1 MSAAAGIN
9 RKESRQKPSAADALD
24 VNPNLHSGTTMTDMD
39 NNDTQAEGLNLTT
52 HRAAGSVWDKRG
64 WDGSRERP
72 ALSRVLVG
80 VGAGAL
86 AIQGIR
92 QGTWA
97 GRLLAGFGGTLA
109 FWALTGEGDL
119 GEARRRVA
127 SVVSRL
133 TSERDDVV
141 NQSSA
146 ESFPASDP
154 PSWTPAVGTGLRR
167 GATER

>member
-1 MSAAAGIN
+1 M
-9 RKESRQKPSAADALD
+9 D
-24 VNPNLHSGTTMTDMD
+24 DMD
-39 NNDTQAEGLNLTT
+39 PTTEGLNLTT
-52 HRAAGSVWDKRG
+52 HRAAGSVWDRRG
-64 WDGSRERP
+64 WDGSRERL
-72 ALSRVLVG
+72 ALSRLLVG
-80 VGAGAL
+80 AGGGAL

-97 GRLLAGFGGTLA
+97 GRLLAGLGGSLA

-119 GEARRRVA
+119 SLARRRIA
-127 SVVSRL
+127 ATLERL
-133 TSERDDVV
+133 MSDDDDLV

-167 GATER
+167 GQKDR